1 MKKGLLLVCG
11 LLIALSCTRPVIR
24 PSAPEL
30 KPLHIS
36 RIGFQR
42 GLWVR
47 GVSVASPDSIARIIT
62 IAQRLG
68 ITDIYVQAV
77 VAGYAYYNSTVLPRS
92 QYLAE
97 ISEEEYDP
105 LAALIRAAHKRSIRV
120 HAWVNALLVWSL
132 KDPPDSLRHVI
143 YTHPEW
149 FITNANKR
157 SITDYSHKELNDVK
171 LEGYYLD
178 PSHQEVQTYLAS
190 ICEEI
195 VTHYPVASIQL
206 DFIRYPGA
214 LWGLPE
220 YDGAALFAGN
230 GTTPRWMTLTRY
242 PQLPFAQRWLAWH
255 YWRINKHKES
265 ILFETVRQVR
275 EAIGH
280 ALYPQC
286 GLTAAVFAH
295 PGTARYQFAQNW
307 MDWEEV
313 IDFPV
318 IMSYTQDVDLFASY
332 VHHARMHRPD
342 AIYGIGLLWPDMEA
356 EVYYQ
361 VNYVRRMNGAGVSF
375 FDFTAVDTM
384 IDFEKFKSAHK
395 IPYDSLYRDTTRYD
409 QVQDF
414 FVHPPQADYIALG
427 SHLLVPGEALS
438 FCAFLLS
445 LTTDARRDFTRMNTD
460 QWQFLEKVHDDVAAF
475 KFLDSHIFPL
485 GDTLI
490 EPPFWD
496 IAYTYSQSNAL
507 THKAMNSSELEKRMK
522 VYENSAEPLAQV
534 VSKTEIGERSML
546 KSEKGTFIFEVK
558 RISAGGGF
566 VERNDIQPDVLPL
579 FLNWTIKT
587 RLGPLLEE

>member
-11 LLIALSCTRPVIR
+11 LLIALSCTKAVIR
-24 PSAPEL
+24 PPAPEL

-36 RIGFQR
+36 RTGFQR

-47 GVSVASPDSIARIIT
+47 AVSVASPDSITRIIT
-62 IAQRLG
+62 IAQKLG

-97 ISEEEYDP
+97 ISGGEYDP
-105 LAALIRAAHKRSIRV
+105 LAALIRAAHKKSIRV

-132 KDPPDSLRHVI
+132 KNPPDSLRHVF

-157 SITDYSHKELNDVK
+157 SIIDYTHKEWNDAK

-178 PSHQEVQTYLAS
+178 PSHQEVQTHLAS

-195 VTHYPVASIQL
+195 VTHYPVASIHL

-220 YDGAALFAGN
+220 HDGAALFAGN

-242 PQLPFAQRWLAWH
+242 PQLPFVQRWLAWH

-265 ILFETVRQVR
+265 ILFETVRQVG
-275 EAIGH
+275 EAIRH

-286 GLTAAVFAH
+286 GLTTAVFAH

-318 IMSYTQDVDLFASY
+318 IMSYTKDIDLFAAY
-332 VHHARMHRPD
+332 VQHALMHRHD
-342 AIYGIGLLWPDMEA
+342 ALFGIGFLWPDMEA

-361 VNYVRRMNGAGVSF
+361 VNYVRRMTGAGVSF

-384 IDFEKFKSAHK
+384 IDFERFKNAHE
-395 IPYDSLYRDTTRYD
+395 IPHDSLYRDTTRYGP
-409 QVQDF
+409 VKDF
-414 FVHPPQADYIALG
+414 FVDQPHADYAEHG
-427 SHLLVPGEALS
+427 SYLLVPGEALRFS
-438 FCAFLLS
+438 AFLLS

-475 KFLDSHIFPL
+475 KFLDSHVFPL

-490 EPPFWD
+490 EPPFRE
-496 IAYTYSQSNAL
+496 ITYTFSHSNAL
-507 THKAMNSSELEKRMK
+507 THKAMNSGELEKRTK
-522 VYENSAEPLAQV
+522 VYENSAEPLVQAV
-534 VSKTEIGERSML
+534 FEADIGEREML
-546 KSEKGTFIFEVK
+546 KSAKGTYIYEVT
-558 RISAGGGF
+558 RMSAGGRS
-566 VERNDIQPDVLPL
+566 VERSDIQPEVLPL
-579 FLNWTIKT
+579 FMNWTIRE
-587 RLGPLLEE
+587 RLQHVLEE